1 MITPAVA
8 YGLPP
13 NFSGD
18 FLICERAMRP
28 STTATMPGIG
38 PKQPASRSPA
48 MPVIIDAIAMPSLRF
63 VPATY
68 GKGAGG
74 GGGAHGPGL
83 IGGRS
88 SGAIQ
93 LPARG
98 GSRGSHLVSCSS
110 GV

>member
-1 MITPAVA
+1 MEPRITPARA

-18 FLICERAMRP
+18 FLIWERATRP
-28 STTATMPGIG
+28 RIKATKPGIG
-38 PKQPASRSPA
+38 PKQPASRIPA
-48 MPVIIDAIAMPSLRF
+48 MPVIIDAIASPSVRR
-63 VPATY
+63 VPGTY

-93 LPARG
+93 PPASG
-98 GSRGSHLVSCSS
+98 GSRGSH
-110 GV
+110 